1 MPSELLIAMRPA
13 TAEDAKMI
21 RALVRSAYAK
31 WVPVIGREPLPM
43 TADYEKAVQEHQF
56 DLAFVGARL
65 VGLIET
71 MLRDDHLWI
80 ENVAVRPEE
89 QGKGLGR
96 KLLAHA
102 ERKAIEAGRFESK
115 LLTNAEFK
123 ANIALY
129 EKCGY
134 ATLRREPFMGGT
146 TVYMGKRLAVLE
158 TRT

>member
-1 MPSELLIAMRPA
+1 MSSELLTEMRPA
-13 TAEDAKMI
+13 TAIDAEMI
-21 RALVRSAYAK
+21 RALVHSAYAK
-31 WVPVIGREPLPM
+31 WVLVTGREPLPM
-43 TADYEKAVQEHQF
+43 KVDYEKAVQEHQF

-71 MLRDDHLWI
+71 MLRDDCLWI

-96 KLLAHA
+96 SLLAHA
-102 ERKAIEAGRFESK
+102 ERRAIEAGRGEIQ

-134 ATLRREPFMGGT
+134 RTLKREPFMGGT
-146 TVYMGKRLAVLE
+146 TVFMGKRLSV
-158 TRT
+158 R